1 MATQLEIVTDGNV
14 GKGLTINADKLD
26 VNIDNATVVVKDNGE
41 LAVPGA
47 EMEVIDIYSPPQST
61 DTHFVTT
68 EEKWLRH
75 VQTGAVWQAEISTVH
90 ERGVARNEELT
101 SALTPT
107 LSVAD
112 SNDTN
117 LAFHAYNAISAV
129 DGATVQ
135 FKQDPLLVD
144 RTAYATAEE
153 FNNAHLKGEFTSTKR
168 FSTAGDQ
175 ALINETNFEVALP
188 TLPFGDKTVT
198 LGLHEESYHSLRVN
212 YSEGFI
218 DPAVQAAV
226 QKLRETSV
234 TLTYEITNYDGI
246 KRNGTYTTE
255 RGVDIDRDIVAGS
268 LSTAQK
274 EVWSADPV
282 TIDTFFGRVTI
293 NFTEFVAEQL
303 IDHL

>member
-14 GKGLTINADKLD
+14 GKGLIINADKLD

-68 EEKWLRH
+68 ETKWLRH

-90 ERGVARNEELT
+90 ERGAARNEELT

-135 FKQDPLLVD
+135 FKQDPLLID

-226 QKLRETSV
+226 QKLRETPV

>member
-26 VNIDNATVVVKDNGE
+26 VNIDNATVVVKDNGK

-68 EEKWLRH
+68 ETKWLRH

-90 ERGVARNEELT
+90 ERGAARDEELT
-101 SALTPT
+101 SALVPT
-107 LSVAD
+107 VSV
-112 SNDTN
+112 SESTDTA

-135 FKQDPLLVD
+135 FKQDPLLID

-175 ALINETNFEVALP
+175 ALINETNFEAALP

-226 QKLRETSV
+226 QKLRETPV

-274 EVWSADPV
+274 EVWTAAPV

-303 IDHL
+303 TDHL

>member
-26 VNIDNATVVVKDNGE
+26 VNIDNATVVVKDNGK

-68 EEKWLRH
+68 ETKWLRH

-90 ERGVARNEELT
+90 ERGAARNEELT

-135 FKQDPLLVD
+135 FKQDPLLID

-168 FSTAGDQ
+168 FSTASDQ
-175 ALINETNFEVALP
+175 ALINETNFEAALP

-212 YSEGFI
+212 YSEGSI

-226 QKLRETSV
+226 QKLRETPV

-255 RGVDIDRDIVAGS
+255 RGVDIDRDVVAGS

-274 EVWSADPV
+274 EVWSAAPV

>member
-1 MATQLEIVTDGNV
+1 MATQLEIVTGGNV

-75 VQTGAVWQAEISTVH
+75 VQTGAVWKAQISTVH
-90 ERGVARNEELT
+90 ERGAARNEELT

-117 LAFHAYNAISAV
+117 LAFYAYNAISAV
-129 DGATVQ
+129 DGANVT
-135 FKQDPLLVD
+135 FKQNPLLVD
-144 RTAYATAEE
+144 RTAYANAEA
-153 FNNAHLKGEFTSTKR
+153 FNAANLKGEFTSTKR

-175 ALINETNFEVALP
+175 ALINETNFEAALP
-188 TLPFGDKTVT
+188 TLPFEDKTVT
-198 LGLHEESYHSLRVN
+198 LGLREESHYSLRVD
-212 YSEGFI
+212 YSESFI

-226 QKLRETSV
+226 QKLRETPV

-255 RGVDIDRDIVAGS
+255 RGVDIDRDIVAGA
-268 LSTAQK
+268 LSSAQK
-274 EVWSADPV
+274 EVWNAAPV

-293 NFTEFVAEQL
+293 NFTEFVAEQ
-303 IDHL
+303 IFDHL

>member
-14 GKGLTINADKLD
+14 GKGLTISADKLD

-68 EEKWLRH
+68 ETKWLR
-75 VQTGAVWQAEISTVH
+75 
-90 ERGVARNEELT
+90 ERGAARDEELT
-101 SALTPT
+101 SALVPT
-107 LSVAD
+107 VSV
-112 SNDTN
+112 SESTDTA

-135 FKQDPLLVD
+135 FKQDPLLID

-198 LGLHEESYHSLRVN
+198 LGLREESHYSLRVD

-226 QKLRETSV
+226 QKLHETPV

-274 EVWSADPV
+274 EVWTAAPV